1 MAAPDAGAGRAGP
14 AAAEGRAAPAALEV
28 EGVSFSYGTRQVLFG
43 VDLALPEG
51 GVGALLGTNGAGKS
65 TLLRLVAGLDHPS
78 AGSIRLFGRDTTHLE
93 AEAVGSLGVALLPG
107 GRMTFPGL
115 TVAENLRVGGHR
127 LRRDSRRLRAA
138 VDEALELFPVLA
150 ERRRQRA
157 GTLSGG
163 EQQML
168 ALARVLMARPRL
180 LVIDELSLG
189 LAPRAVESLLAVVRA
204 VNAAGTTVLLVE
216 QSVNLAVTL
225 ADRAW
230 FLERGQVLFDGRTA
244 DLLGRDDLLRSVFL
258 AAGTGD

>member
-1 MAAPDAGAGRAGP
+1 MTEGARP
-14 AAAEGRAAPAALEV
+14 EAAPALEV
-28 EGVSFSYGTRQVLFG
+28 GAVSFSYGTRQVLFG
-43 VDLALPEG
+43 IDLVLPEG

-78 AGSIRLFGRDTTHLE
+78 AGSIRLWGRDTTHLE
-93 AEAVGSLGVALLPG
+93 AEAVGALGVALLPG

-115 TVAENLRVGGHR
+115 TVLENLRVGGHR
-127 LRRDSRRLRAA
+127 LRRDQRRLRAA
-138 VDEALELFPVLA
+138 IDEALGLFPVLA

-168 ALARVLMARPRL
+168 ALARVLMTRPRL

-189 LAPRAVESLLAVVRA
+189 LAPRAVESLLAVVRS
-204 VNAAGTTVLLVE
+204 VNADGTTVLLVE

-225 ADRAW
+225 ADHAW
-230 FLERGQVLFDGRTA
+230 FLERGQVLFDGPTG

-258 AAGTGD
+258 AAGTGA